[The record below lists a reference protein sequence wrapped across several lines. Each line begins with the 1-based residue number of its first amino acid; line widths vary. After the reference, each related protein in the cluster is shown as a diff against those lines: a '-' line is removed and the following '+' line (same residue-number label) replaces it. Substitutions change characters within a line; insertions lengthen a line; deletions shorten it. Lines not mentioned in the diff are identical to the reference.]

1 MNGTLIREASILQ
14 SLSPSGQVDIKSSID
29 ERPISAVPWFLV
41 AMCFLVV
48 VADGM
53 DVAIMGFVTPSI
65 LEEWSISRPAFGIVI
80 SAAPFGLVIGAL
92 VAGPSSDRFG
102 RKIVLV
108 VSVLLFGILTLVAA
122 NASSPTEMAILRLLA
137 GMGMGA
143 AMPNAS
149 TLLSGV
155 RAAAAAFLDDHDHVH
170 RLQSRF
176 GRDRLRGRPP

>member
-1 MNGTLIREASILQ
+1 MSSGAGFAA
-14 SLSPSGQVDIKSSID
+14 PSAAAGQTGKTVDIKAFID
-29 ERPISAVPWFLV
+29 EQPISAFQWLLG
-41 AMCFLVV
+41 AMCFFVV

-65 LEEWSISRPAFGIVI
+65 LQEWDISRPAFGIVI

-108 VSVLLFGILTLVAA
+108 VSVFLFGALTLATA
-122 NASSPTEMAILRLLA
+122 YASSPTEMAILRLLA

-143 AMPNAS
+143 A
-149 TLLSGV
+149 
-155 RAAAAAFLDDHDHVH
+155 
-170 RLQSRF
+170 
-176 GRDRLRGRPP
+176 